1 MQLFIRPPR
10 RDGGRETSVGLAG
23 MTIPSALRTVV
34 QFIPQPPLTR
44 SMRVYPLGWLMGDVS
59 RIKTA
64 SSASSL
70 R

>member
-1 MQLFIRPPR
+1 M
-10 RDGGRETSVGLAG
+10 S
-23 MTIPSALRTVV
+23 IPIALRTIV

-64 SSASSL
+64 SSATSL
-70 R
+70 RFTLQWHEVSRSRDWPRRAFR